1 MTVTS
6 EIDEQGFMNGF
17 GDVVDATKRI
27 AKVMLS
33 SGDIGR
39 PFIGPPGIPADRVKI
54 LREAQEDHEMPRR
67 YYS

>member
-1 MTVTS
+1 LTVTS

-54 LREAQEDHEMPRR
+54 LHEAQEDHEMPRR